1 MLSIFQTLSK
11 CFRYY
16 LINPYN
22 NLMGCGMLF
31 CWLYRSRNRTQ
42 GRLQVSFKVIQL
54 FRVNWDS
61 NSHHLAHKF
70 AFFFFLGPH
79 MWCMEVPRLA
89 VKWEPQLL
97 ASSTATATPDPSH
110 ICDLRCNLRQHQILN
125 PLSEARESNLLSHGC

>member
-70 AFFFFLGPH
+70 AFFFLFRAAHVVYGSS
-79 MWCMEVPRLA
+79 
-89 VKWEPQLL
+89 Q
-97 ASSTATATPDPSH
+97 ASSQMGASAAGLQHSH
-110 ICDLRCNLRQHQILN
+110 SN
-125 PLSEARESNLLSHGC
+125 ARSKPHL